1 VIQSSTKEGMQT
13 RDQSLYNLVMNN
25 LIDRAVAEE
34 LADNPKLF
42 ATGAGF

>member
-1 VIQSSTKEGMQT
+1 MQT

-25 LIDRAVAEE
+25 LVERALAEE
-34 LADNPKLF
+34 LAENPKMF

>member
-1 VIQSSTKEGMQT
+1 MQT

-25 LIDRAVAEE
+25 LVERTIAEE
-34 LADNPKLF
+34 LAENPKMF